1 MRIWHLKSR
10 KYIKI
15 FAVLIAVSGV
25 LFMILQIYQWF
36 RIRKTPEEGGNTA
49 QDLTPN
55 QDPEPSVPVDPEDV
69 GLDFVLDTDYSAITV
84 ETEFPSY
91 AKDTEE
97 IRYTITNSHEGKG
110 FYYFFIPYI
119 EYYDSGSWT
128 RLAYYPPEYYQEN
141 GRWCLCGIENSAE
154 KNFSVSGRFC
164 PEYISGEVKDGLY
177 RLVIFVGDKKIYGPF
192 ELKS

>member
-1 MRIWHLKSR
+1 MRIWHFKSR
-10 KYIKI
+10 KHIKI
-15 FAVLIAVSGV
+15 FAVVIVVSAV
-25 LFMILQIYQWF
+25 LFLIFQVYQWF

-110 FYYFFIPYI
+110 FY
-119 EYYDSGSWT
+119 
-128 RLAYYPPEYYQEN
+128 
-141 GRWCLCGIENSAE
+141 
-154 KNFSVSGRFC
+154 KNLRFC
-164 PEYISGEVKDGLY
+164 RIIHGKGSTRYGAPLLIWWRIYQRKYSTPLLKIIWSLSPS
-177 RLVIFVGDKKIYGPF
+177 IFFAIFSPVRS
-192 ELKS
+192 L